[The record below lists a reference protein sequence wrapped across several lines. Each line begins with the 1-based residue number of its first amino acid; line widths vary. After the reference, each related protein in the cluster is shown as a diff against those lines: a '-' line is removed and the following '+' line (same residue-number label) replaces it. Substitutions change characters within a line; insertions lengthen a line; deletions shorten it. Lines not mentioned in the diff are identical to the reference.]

1 MKIIFQNWNLISFY
15 RCRLKVIDATP
26 FSNNQNQLRSLYVEI
41 ENCLFLYVN
50 NQRIPKGTL
59 IRVAPLENQ
68 NTIPVRAVGIFQ
80 SKTIDVPVGNQRIV
94 THTKSFAKKTSPSL
108 NHRKINHQSPKRPI
122 IKSRE
127 AINQITGIGFKKG
140 NLATT
145 PHHYRLKSQSTTLKT
160 LTNP

>member
-50 NQRIPKGTL
+50 NQRISKGTL

>member
-50 NQRIPKGTL
+50 NQRIPKSTL

-80 SKTIDVPVGNQRIV
+80 SKTIDVPVGDQRIAIHSKRFV
-94 THTKSFAKKTSPSL
+94 KTKSLLL
-108 NHRKINHQSPKRPI
+108 NPRKIQ
-122 IKSRE
+122 IKNPQR
-127 AINQITGIGFKKG
+127 KKG
-140 NLATT
+140 NLSSK
-145 PHHYRLKSQSTTLKT
+145 PKNYHLKSQCTTLNT
-160 LTNP
+160 LTNQ